1 MESNVLLCC
10 VWPTEDNKFVTNEIL
25 SEIFSAYGPV
35 VEIAIFCRKVMI
47 KAFVE
52 YENSTSVTSALDKL
66 REVHIPNLGKL
77 KVFKS
82 TKSSIKRRVQ
92 NNAGENQP
100 DGNDSFTSLVEQFDQ
115 DLADRSKRSK
125 NSHQQ
130 LTHPDSFRSQGHFR
144 LMPSM
149 ASIQSLED
157 YISVNHDSNNRF
169 RHISHPDVLHFT
181 DTGSQADVYNSHS
194 FGTLV
199 LANNPTNSEQP
210 EKDQHLKVLMVNRLN
225 VKKLKCQ
232 YLINL
237 FGCFGNVTKVLMN
250 KENSYALIEFETH
263 SQAIIAIEQLKNL
276 TFFENSLK
284 IKLSKYTSLN
294 FKTLEREEND
304 KLSYLYGH
312 SKFYR
317 YKTGLS
323 IKVNP
328 PSNKL
333 HFTSVPREVD
343 AVILFEIIRQI
354 HEPEQIVQLARSGL
368 NSLMFLVE
376 FKQVFHAIEVLA
388 VLHNKQV
395 NDKNLKVSFSHT
407 KLYK

>member
-10 VWPTEDNKFVTNEIL
+10 VWPTEECRFISNEML
-25 SEIFSAYGPV
+25 GEVFSAYGNI

-47 KAFVE
+47 KAFIE
-52 YENSTSVTSALDKL
+52 YDSSASVTSALEKL
-66 REVHIPNLGKL
+66 REVHLPSLGKL

-82 TKSSIKRRVQ
+82 TKFSIRKRTQ
-92 NNAGENQP
+92 NKTGENP
-100 DGNDSFTSLVEQFDQ
+100 LDGNDSFTSLVEQFDQ
-115 DLADRSKRSK
+115 DFVDRSKQSK
-125 NSHQQ
+125 NSQKQ
-130 LTHPDSFRSQGHFR
+130 LTHPDSLRSYGHFR
-144 LMPSM
+144 FMPSI
-149 ASIQSLED
+149 ASIHSLED
-157 YISVNHDSNNRF
+157 FISVNQDSTNRF

-181 DTGSQADVYNSHS
+181 DTVSQGDVCNSHS
-194 FGTLV
+194 FGTLMFT
-199 LANNPTNSEQP
+199 NNPEHSKQLD
-210 EKDQHLKVLMVNRLN
+210 KDQHLKVLMVNRLN
-225 VKKLKCQ
+225 VKKVKCQ

-237 FGCFGNVTKVLMN
+237 FGCFGNITKVLMN
-250 KENSYALIEFETH
+250 KENSYALVEFETH
-263 SQAIIAIEQLKNL
+263 SSAVTAIEHLKNL

-284 IKLSKYTSLN
+284 IKLSKYSSLN

-304 KLSYLYGH
+304 KLDYLYGH
-312 SKFYR
+312 SKFHR
-317 YKTGLS
+317 YKNGLS

-354 HEPEQIVQLARSGL
+354 HEPDQIVQLARSGL

-376 FKQVFHAIEVLA
+376 FKQIFHAIEVLA